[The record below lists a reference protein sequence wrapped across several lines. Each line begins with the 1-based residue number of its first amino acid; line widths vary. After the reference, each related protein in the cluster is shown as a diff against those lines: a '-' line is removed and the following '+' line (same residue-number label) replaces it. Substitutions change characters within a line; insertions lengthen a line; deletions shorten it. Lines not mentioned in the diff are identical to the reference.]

1 MLPDTSA
8 TTPTAAPSRPDT
20 VEELTRSRNRLKAK
34 RRTRRRLLAAGGV
47 LAVGAITGTAFA
59 VTGVSGQQAAE
70 RETAML
76 NAGASINAEG
86 RDVYGNLI
94 AAHAKKD
101 AASTIDAAALTL
113 ASAEG
118 KVDTAP
124 LAAAVASLDGFE
136 LLEVNDLTSRTEQ
149 TQSQIGAVQ
158 AAVAEHERA
167 AAEAAAAQAAA
178 ADRAYNNTPDG
189 AKAIARSMAAEKYGW
204 GADQF
209 AALEKLWQ
217 KESGWSYTAYNAS
230 SGATGIPQS
239 LPGSKMASAGADWES
254 NAATQIAWGL
264 DYISRSYGSPA
275 AAWAHSQSVN
285 WY

>member
-1 MLPDTSA
+1 MLHHSLA
-8 TTPTAAPSRPDT
+8 PTAAPSRPDT
-20 VEELTRSRNRLKAK
+20 VEESARSRRRLKAT
-34 RRTRRRLLAAGGV
+34 RVARRRLLVAGGV
-47 LAVGAITGTAFA
+47 LATCAIVGSTFAISAA
-59 VTGVSGQQAAE
+59 SESQAAQ
-70 RETAML
+70 RETEML
-76 NAGASINAEG
+76 NASASLNDEG

-101 AASTIDAAALTL
+101 AAATIDAAGVTL
-113 ASAEG
+113 AGAEG

-124 LAAAVASLDGFE
+124 LAASVASLEGFE
-136 LLEVNDLTSRTEQ
+136 LLAVDEVTGLIEQ
-149 TQSQIGAVQ
+149 TQAQIGSVQ

-178 ADRAYNNTPDG
+178 ADRAYANTPEG
-189 AKAIARSMAAEKYGW
+189 ARTVARSMAAEKYGW
-204 GADQF
+204 GDDQF

-239 LPGSKMASAGADWES
+239 LPGSKMASAGSDWES

-264 DYISRSYGSPA
+264 EYIASVYGTPA
-275 AAWAHSQSVN
+275 SAWSHSQSVN